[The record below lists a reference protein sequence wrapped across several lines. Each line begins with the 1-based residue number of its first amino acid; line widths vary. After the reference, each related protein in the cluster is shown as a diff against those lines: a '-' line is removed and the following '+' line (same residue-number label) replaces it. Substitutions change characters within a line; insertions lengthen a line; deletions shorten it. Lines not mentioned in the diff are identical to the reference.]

1 MKGAYDKINN
11 YKLVKFSLFV
21 SIGVDSEE
29 VPEDIVQLSLSI
41 FLKNFNNESSQILFG
56 QVSL

>member
-11 YKLVKFSLFV
+11 YKLVEFSLFV